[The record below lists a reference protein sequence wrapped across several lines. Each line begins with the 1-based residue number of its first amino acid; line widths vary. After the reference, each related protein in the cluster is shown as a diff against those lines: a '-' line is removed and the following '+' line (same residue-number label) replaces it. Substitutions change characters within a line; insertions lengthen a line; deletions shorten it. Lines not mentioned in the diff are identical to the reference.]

1 MARYQEV
8 QKLLRAEP
16 RTWLVTGVAGF
27 IGSHLLEALLQ
38 LGQRVV
44 GLDSFVTGSQRNLAD
59 VAARVGP
66 TSYAHFRL
74 LQGDIRDPKVCADAM
89 QGVELVLHEAALASV
104 PRSMA
109 DPASTLASNVGGF
122 ANVLLAA
129 HAAGVERVVYASS
142 SSVYGDDA
150 SDMKVELKLG
160 RPLSPYATS
169 KLVNEIYADTFR
181 RTHGIDSVGLRYF
194 NVFGPRQDPH
204 GAYAA
209 VIPRW
214 TEQLLAGEPCV
225 VFGDGSASRD
235 FCFTENV
242 VQANLLA
249 ACTPGAGGDVFNI
262 GYGMRTTLLDLF
274 SAIRQR
280 AAEVRP
286 AAARS
291 TLQHEPPRPGDVQH
305 SLADIGHARRVL
317 EYRPTHSLL
326 RGLDQTI
333 PSYAKRLLNSTAA
346 TEMPN
351 AVRSEQ
357 ESP

>member
-1 MARYQEV
+1 MTRYQAV
-8 QKLLRAEP
+8 QEQLRSEP
-16 RTWLVTGVAGF
+16 KTWLVTGVAGF
-27 IGSHLLEALLQ
+27 IGSHLLEALLHLKQ
-38 LGQRVV
+38 SVV
-44 GLDSFVTGSQRNLAD
+44 GLDSFVTGSRRNLAD
-59 VAARVGP
+59 VAARVGQ
-66 TSYAHFRL
+66 TSYANFRL
-74 LQGDIRDPKVCADAM
+74 LEGDIRDPNACAEAM
-89 QGVELVLHEAALASV
+89 QGIDLVLHEAALASV

-109 DPASTLASNVGGF
+109 DPSSTLASNVSGF

-142 SSVYGDDA
+142 SSVYGDDT
-150 SDMKVELKLG
+150 SDMKVEPKLG

-235 FCFTENV
+235 FCFTDNV

-249 ACTPGAGGDVFNI
+249 ACTPEAAGGVFNI
-262 GYGMRTTLLDLF
+262 GFGKRTTLTELF

-280 AAEVRP
+280 AAELRP
-286 AAARS
+286 AAAHS
-291 TLQHEPPRPGDVQH
+291 TLRHEAPRAGDIPH
-305 SLADIGHARRVL
+305 SLADIEHARQAL
-317 EYRPTHSLL
+317 EYRPAYDLA
-326 RGLDQTI
+326 RGLDQTV
-333 PSYAKRLLNSTAA
+333 PWYAKRASHSPAA
-346 TEMPN
+346 SGTTN
-351 AVRSEQ
+351 ATRAEQ